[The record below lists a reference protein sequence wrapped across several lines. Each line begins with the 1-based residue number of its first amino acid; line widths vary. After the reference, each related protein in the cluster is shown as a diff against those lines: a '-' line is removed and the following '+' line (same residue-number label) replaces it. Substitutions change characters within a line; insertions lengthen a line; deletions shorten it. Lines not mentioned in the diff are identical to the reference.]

1 MSWNKSKINEELS
14 KHHQEF
20 DALID
25 RLPLEVFEDNSA
37 DKWSAGQL
45 QQHIILS
52 LKPIVLAMRLPKFLL
67 RYQFG
72 LTNRPPRSY
81 EELVVRY
88 LKALDGRAAVAPK
101 RFTPEQIGREAKQR
115 QTIQFNKLINR
126 LMQLVNKWSEDD
138 LDLYV
143 IPHPL
148 MGKLTFREILYFTIY
163 HVQHHKKQ
171 MDAIVKTKK

>member
-1 MSWNKSKINEELS
+1 MNSNKSKINEELR
-14 KHHQEF
+14 KHHQAF

-25 RLPLEVFEDNSA
+25 GLPLDVFEDNSTG
-37 DKWSAGQL
+37 KWSAGQV

-72 LTNRPPRSY
+72 LTNRPSRSY
-81 EELVVRY
+81 DDLVARY

-101 RFTPEQIGREAKQR
+101 RFSPKQIGGEAKQQ
-115 QTIQFNKLINR
+115 QTIQFNKLTHR
-126 LMQLVNKWSEDD
+126 LIQLVHKWGEDD

-171 MDAIVKTKK
+171 IDAVVKTKK

>member
-1 MSWNKSKINEELS
+1 
-14 KHHQEF
+14 
-20 DALID
+20 
-25 RLPLEVFEDNSA
+25 
-37 DKWSAGQL
+37 
-45 QQHIILS
+45 
-52 LKPIVLAMRLPKFLL
+52 MRLPKFLL

-81 EELVVRY
+81 EELVARY

>member
-1 MSWNKSKINEELS
+1 MSWNKSEINQELN

-20 DALID
+20 DVLID
-25 RLPLEVFEDNSA
+25 QLAPEVFEDNSA
-37 DKWSAGQL
+37 GKWSAGQL

-72 LTNRPPRSY
+72 LTNRPSRSY
-81 EELVVRY
+81 DELVARY
-88 LKALDGRAAVAPK
+88 QKALDGRAAVAPK
-101 RFTPEQIGREAKQR
+101 RFTPKPIGSEVKQQ

-126 LMQLVNKWSEDD
+126 LMKLVSKWSEGD

-148 MGKLTFREILYFTIY
+148 MGRLTFREILYFTIY

-171 MDAIVKTKK
+171 IDEIEKIKT

>member
-1 MSWNKSKINEELS
+1 MNWNKSKVNEELS

-37 DKWSAGQL
+37 SKWSAGQL

-67 RYQFG
+67 HYQFG
-72 LTNRPPRSY
+72 LTNRPSRSY
-81 EELVVRY
+81 NELVARY
-88 LKALDGRAAVAPK
+88 LKALDGRAALAPK
-101 RFTPEQIGREAKQR
+101 RFTPKQIGSEAKQQ

-126 LMQLVNKWSEDD
+126 LMQLVNKWGEDD

-171 MDAIVKTKK
+171 IDAIVKTKK

>member
-52 LKPIVLAMRLPKFLL
+52 LKPIILAMRLPKFLL